1 MSNEN
6 VSSDLLTS
14 LNSIPNERGFKM
26 AFLNIVT
33 LPSKIDEIR
42 HSMCSKN
49 IDLIAFNETRLDLSI
64 SDGLIHLDGYEVVRK
79 DRSRNGGG
87 VCIYLRS
94 SINYKIRSDLIPPEL
109 EAVCLEIIKPQSKPF
124 IVTTIYRPPNANA
137 EFFDHL
143 EKLIKQIDDENKEM
157 YILGD
162 LNCNLLEKKT
172 LFNMQTNKLN
182 SLYELY
188 QLSQLINEP
197 TRVTMTTSSLIDH
210 VVTNTPEKISH
221 SGVVHTG
228 ISDHSL
234 VYAIRKIR
242 VFQKTNDFVEIRNMK
257 NFNEK
262 NFVDELLNQH
272 WEYISKRYVGNME
285 GTFSRS
291 SKQTCS
297 NTT

>member
-1 MSNEN
+1 M
-6 VSSDLLTS
+6 VAT
-14 LNSIPNERGFKM
+14 
-26 AFLNIVT
+26 
-33 LPSKIDEIR
+33 
-42 HSMCSKN
+42 
-49 IDLIAFNETRLDLSI
+49 
-64 SDGLIHLDGYEVVRK
+64 
-79 DRSRNGGG
+79 
-87 VCIYLRS
+87 
-94 SINYKIRSDLIPPEL
+94 
-109 EAVCLEIIKPQSKPF
+109 
-124 IVTTIYRPPNANA
+124 
-137 EFFDHL
+137 
-143 EKLIKQIDDENKEM
+143 QIDDENKEM

-188 QLSQLINEP
+188 QLSQLINEL

-272 WEYISKRYVGNME
+272 WEYIYFFGDDPNAICGKYGRN
-285 GTFSRS
+285 FF
-291 SKQTCS
+291 
-297 NTT
+297 